1 MTIQT
6 IGVVGAGAWGT
17 ALAQAVTKSGRDALL
32 WAHESETADE
42 INSAH
47 ENRTFLPGI
56 KLDPGLRATGDIA
69 EVAGQDALLMVVPAQ
84 HMRAIAAQ
92 LAHALPAAR
101 PVIICSKGIE
111 QASGELMSS
120 VLAETLPQ
128 ASLAV
133 LSGPS
138 FAAEVARGLPAA
150 LTLACEDEALGQSL
164 AHAIGHATF
173 RPYWSQ
179 DVLGAQIGGAIKN
192 VLAIA
197 AGIVVGK
204 KLGANAHAGL
214 TTRGFSEMVRFG
226 TALGA
231 RAETLT
237 GLSGLGDLILTCGSP
252 QSRNMSLGIA
262 LGEGKT
268 LDEVLGARRSV
279 SEGVYTASAVA
290 GIADS
295 RSLDLPICSAV
306 HGVVSG
312 AVGVDQAIEALLARP
327 IRAEHDA

>member
-1 MTIQT
+1 MTIQS

-17 ALAQAVTKSGRDALL
+17 ALAQAVINSGRDALI
-32 WAHESETADE
+32 WAHEPETVSD
-42 INSAH
+42 INRDRVNH
-47 ENRTFLPGI
+47 TFLPEVQ
-56 KLDPGLRATGDIA
+56 LDPKLKATSDIE
-69 EVAGQDALLMVVPAQ
+69 EVAGQNALLMVAPAQ
-84 HMRAIAAQ
+84 HMRTIAGQ
-92 LAHALPAAR
+92 LAGHLPDAR

-111 QASGELMSS
+111 QSSGKMMST
-120 VLAETLPQ
+120 VLSETLPG

-133 LSGPS
+133 LSGPT

-150 LTLACEDEALGQSL
+150 LTLACENEDLGKLL

-173 RPYWSQ
+173 RPYWS
-179 DVLGAQIGGAIKN
+179 DDIIGAQIGGAIKN

-197 AGIVVGK
+197 AGIVMGR
-204 KLGANAHAGL
+204 KLGSNAHAAL
-214 TTRGFSEMVRFG
+214 TTRGYAEMVRFG
-226 TALGA
+226 AALGA

-279 SEGVYTASAVA
+279 SEGVYTASAVVE
-290 GIADS
+290 IAQDKG
-295 RSLDLPICSAV
+295 LDLPICSAV
-306 HGVVSG
+306 HAIVSG
-312 AVGVDQAIEALLARP
+312 SVGVDQAIEELLARP
-327 IRAEHDA
+327 IRAEHEA

>member
-17 ALAQAVTKSGRDALL
+17 ALAQAVTKSGRDALV
-32 WAHESETADE
+32 WAHEAETADD
-42 INSAH
+42 INSRH
-47 ENRTFLPGI
+47 ENRTFLPGV
-56 KLDPGLRATGDIA
+56 KLDPGLRATDEIA
-69 EVAGQDALLMVVPAQ
+69 EVANRDALLMVVPAQ
-84 HMRAIAAQ
+84 HMRTIAGQ
-92 LAHALPAAR
+92 LATGLPAAK

-111 QASGELMSS
+111 QGSDALMSA
-120 VLAETLPQ
+120 VLAETLPD
-128 ASLAV
+128 AAPAV

-150 LTLACEDEALGQSL
+150 LTLACEDEELGKSL

-173 RPYWSQ
+173 RPYWSR
-179 DVLGAQIGGAIKN
+179 DVVGAQIGGAIKN

-204 KLGANAHAGL
+204 KLGANAHAAL
-214 TTRGFSEMVRFG
+214 TTRGFTEMVRFG

-290 GIADS
+290 DIAES
-295 RSLDLPICSAV
+295 RGLDLPICAAV

-312 AVGVDQAIEALLARP
+312 SVSVDQAIEALLARP
-327 IRAEHDA
+327 IRAEHDE